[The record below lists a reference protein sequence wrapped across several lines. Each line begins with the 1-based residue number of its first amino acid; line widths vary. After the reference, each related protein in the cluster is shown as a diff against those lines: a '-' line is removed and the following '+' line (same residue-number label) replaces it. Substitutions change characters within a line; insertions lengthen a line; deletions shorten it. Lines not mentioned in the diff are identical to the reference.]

1 MKRTLALLLALGAV
15 AFLLSA
21 CGSDSEDAGDD
32 TTATSSADG
41 PSAGSIEIN
50 ATEFAFDP
58 DAIEVTADE
67 DFTIA
72 LVNGGAVE
80 HDFTIEGQEDRKVA
94 VTPGE
99 TAEGTFQVP
108 AGEITFFCSVPGHRE
123 AGMEGTLTAA
133 A

>member
-15 AFLLSA
+15 AFLVGA

-32 TTATSSADG
+32 APAGDG
-41 PSAGSIEIN
+41 ITVD

-58 DAIEVTADE
+58 DEIEVTADE
-67 DFTIA
+67 EFTIT

-99 TAEGTFQVP
+99 TAEGRFQVP
-108 AGEITFFCSVPGHRE
+108 AGETTFFCSVPGHRE